1 MKQIFTNMACASSN
15 SPAAALREREKEG
28 TADTPPA
35 SRRLRPFTLIELL
48 IVIAIIA
55 ILASM
60 LLPALNKARSK
71 AQESGC
77 RSNQRQMG
85 QAAMF
90 YVGDFH
96 EYFPRG
102 RMEPNQK
109 WLTENYNN
117 QTNQLAALNRYV
129 PAKVFVCPGAWDDE
143 EAVYTPDPANPDERC
158 SFKVNGAICNYRGE
172 SGARLSRIREPSKLI
187 YTMDEGRHRL
197 NITIMNTFRSG
208 DLHSGGARHIKVNRI
223 IHGRKLNVLY
233 TDGHVGMRTP
243 YQMDGGNA
251 PGDLEHIDFGTDST
265 GKLLF

>member
-1 MKQIFTNMACASSN
+1 MKQIFTDMACASSN
-15 SPAAALREREKEG
+15 SSAAALREREKEG

-102 RMEPNQK
+102 RTEPTPK
-109 WLTENYNN
+109 RPTE
-117 QTNQLAALNRYV
+117 
-129 PAKVFVCPGAWDDE
+129 K
-143 EAVYTPDPANPDERC
+143 
-158 SFKVNGAICNYRGE
+158 
-172 SGARLSRIREPSKLI
+172 
-187 YTMDEGRHRL
+187 
-197 NITIMNTFRSG
+197 
-208 DLHSGGARHIKVNRI
+208 
-223 IHGRKLNVLY
+223 
-233 TDGHVGMRTP
+233 
-243 YQMDGGNA
+243 
-251 PGDLEHIDFGTDST
+251 
-265 GKLLF
+265 